1 MTDAPA
7 LPTLRAA
14 LPRLLDTHPAGGAI
28 LLLRASAGLLAD
40 LPAAS
45 PLVAEQGFRPAFEAL
60 KAAGL
65 ADVRDGVSQTEP
77 TGAAPA
83 LVVVLPPRSRDE
95 GRALFARALSSVAKG
110 GRVVAA
116 ALNDDGARAFEKDFA
131 ALVPLGGNVS
141 KAHGRAFWS
150 EPVDG
155 NVNRELAEQWMAAD
169 APHHDA
175 ARDVWLRP
183 GVFNEGRLDGGSALL
198 IEHIPAGLRGA
209 VADLGA
215 GSGLLSKAVMV
226 RCAGV
231 TSLELFEAEAR
242 SLDLARRTLEG
253 ARVPV
258 KFHWHDVAQGV
269 PGRFDAIVCN
279 PPFHV
284 GSRSVPVLG
293 QAFIAAA
300 AKALKPEGQLLMV
313 ANRHLPYEETL
324 RFYFK
329 HGELLAEAGGFKA
342 YRAWNPQTL

>member
-14 LPRLLDTHPAGGAI
+14 LPHLLDIHPTGGAI
-28 LLLRASAGLLAD
+28 LFLRASAGLIAD
-40 LPAAS
+40 LPATSA
-45 PLVAEQGFRPAFEAL
+45 LVAEQGFRPAFDAL
-60 KAAGL
+60 KAAGD
-65 ADVRDGVSQTEP
+65 ADVRDGVTP
-77 TGAAPA
+77 TGTADVAPA

-95 GRALFARALSSVAKG
+95 GRALFARALTSVARG
-110 GRVVAA
+110 GRVLAA
-116 ALNDDGARAFEKDFA
+116 ALNDDGARALEKDFA

-150 EPVDG
+150 LPVDG
-155 NVNRELAEQWMAAD
+155 NVNRPLADQWMAAD
-169 APHHDA
+169 APRHDA
-175 ARDVWLRP
+175 GRDVWLRP

-215 GSGLLSKAVMV
+215 GSGLLSKAVLA
-226 RCAGV
+226 RCVGV
-231 TSLELFEAEAR
+231 TALELFEAEAR

-258 KFHWHDVAQGV
+258 KFQWHDVAQGV

-300 AKALKPEGQLLMV
+300 AKALRPDGQLLMV

-324 RFYFK
+324 RFHFK

-342 YRAWNPQTL
+342 YRAWTPHSA

>member
-28 LLLRASAGLLAD
+28 LFLRASAGLLPD
-40 LPAAS
+40 LPEGL
-45 PLVAEQGFRPAFEAL
+45 PLIAEQGFRPAFEAL

-65 ADVRDGVSQTEP
+65 ADVRDGVTAANSADP
-77 TGAAPA
+77 APA

-95 GRALFARALSSVAKG
+95 GRALLARALTTAAPG

-116 ALNDDGARAFEKDFA
+116 ALNDDGARTFEKDLA
-131 ALVPLGGNVS
+131 ALVSLGGNLS

-155 NVNRELAEQWMAAD
+155 NVNLELARQWLAAD
-169 APHHDA
+169 APRHDA
-175 ARDVWLRP
+175 ARDEWLRP

-198 IEHIPAGLRGA
+198 IAHLPASLRGA
-209 VADLGA
+209 VADFGA
-215 GSGLLSKAVMV
+215 GSGLLSKAVLA
-226 RCAGV
+226 RCAKV
-231 TSLELFEAEAR
+231 SSVDLFEAEAR
-242 SLDLARRTLEG
+242 ALDLARRTLDG

-258 KFHWHDVAQGV
+258 NFHWHDVAQGV
-269 PGRFDAIVCN
+269 PGSFDAIVCN

-300 AKALKPEGQLLMV
+300 AKALKGDGQLLMV

-342 YRAWNPQTL
+342 YRSWNPQKL